1 MKIPE
6 GYLKK
11 KSHTIP
17 FGYEACEFEGYIK
30 PIPEQLEVLHKYL
43 QGVTEQKYSLR
54 EAAKLIS
61 QETGRNISH
70 VAVKNY
76 IDSDPSLEEQHK
88 KKLAKRKAKIAK
100 AKKALY
106 VKERKVKAQEQVIKK
121 ATEQSTSHIV
131 TDEELKEVPV
141 DVQEQLR
148 DAKVVFSANEG
159 PQTDFLAAD
168 EKDVLY
174 GGAAGGGK
182 SYAMLVDPL
191 RYAHKKA
198 HRALILRRSMPEL
211 REMIDKSRELYPQ
224 AFPGAK
230 FREVEKLWN
239 FPSGA
244 KIEFGFLERDADVYR
259 YQGQAYSW
267 IGFDEITHLPTE
279 FSWNYL
285 ASRLRTTDP
294 EIKTYLRCTANPGG
308 SGAHWVKKRYIE
320 PSESNKSFLGEDG
333 LTRKFIPAKL
343 QDNPYLAKD
352 GVYEQMLKSLP
363 PIQRRQLLEGNWEVA
378 EGAAFVEFDPTKHIV
393 TPFQIPVH
401 WERVKGVDYGY
412 AAESCCLWGAID
424 INDGT
429 LIIYRELYRKGL
441 TGEELG
447 SIIGNM
453 ELEDP
458 FSVPGVLDT
467 AAWARTGTTGPTVG
481 EALIKAGHKL
491 RRADKNRIQGK
502 IQIHEFLKV
511 KENGRPRLQI
521 FNSCPNLIRELQS
534 IPLSKT
540 NPEDV
545 DTNAS
550 DHAYDALRYLI
561 MSRPRVDSP
570 LERIRGLKR
579 QMHQP
584 ADSTF
589 GY

>member
-1 MKIPE
+1 MKIPA

-88 KKLAKRKAKIAK
+88 KKIAQRKAKLAK
-100 AKKALY
+100 QRKALY
-106 VKERKVKAQEQVIKK
+106 NKERKVKAQEQVIKK
-121 ATEQSTSHIV
+121 ATEQSTSH
-131 TDEELKEVPV
+131 PV

-294 EIKTYLRCTANPGG
+294 E
-308 SGAHWVKKRYIE
+308 
-320 PSESNKSFLGEDG
+320 
-333 LTRKFIPAKL
+333 
-343 QDNPYLAKD
+343 
-352 GVYEQMLKSLP
+352 
-363 PIQRRQLLEGNWEVA
+363 
-378 EGAAFVEFDPTKHIV
+378 
-393 TPFQIPVH
+393 TPVVQV
-401 WERVKGVDYGY
+401 
-412 AAESCCLWGAID
+412 
-424 INDGT
+424 
-429 LIIYRELYRKGL
+429 LIG
-441 TGEELG
+441 
-447 SIIGNM
+447 
-453 ELEDP
+453 
-458 FSVPGVLDT
+458 
-467 AAWARTGTTGPTVG
+467 
-481 EALIKAGHKL
+481 
-491 RRADKNRIQGK
+491 
-502 IQIHEFLKV
+502 
-511 KENGRPRLQI
+511 
-521 FNSCPNLIRELQS
+521 
-534 IPLSKT
+534 
-540 NPEDV
+540 
-545 DTNAS
+545 
-550 DHAYDALRYLI
+550 
-561 MSRPRVDSP
+561 
-570 LERIRGLKR
+570 
-579 QMHQP
+579 
-584 ADSTF
+584 
-589 GY
+589 